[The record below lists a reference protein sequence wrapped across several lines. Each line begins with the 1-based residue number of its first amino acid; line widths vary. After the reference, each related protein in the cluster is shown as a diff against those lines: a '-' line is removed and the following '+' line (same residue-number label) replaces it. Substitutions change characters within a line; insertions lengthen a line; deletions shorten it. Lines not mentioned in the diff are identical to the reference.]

1 MSNFLIAVP
10 VPSMGATVSELNV
23 IVIKAQPGDTVHKG
37 QRLADLESDKSSFEF
52 ESPCDGTVR
61 AMHGKPGA
69 MMRSGEVF
77 CEIET
82 ADETQRHLAVGAP
95 AAPKLEAAPAAVS
108 ASAATPAA
116 LIWTPR
122 ATKLAQ
128 EAGLDPTKLTGIEAT
143 GPGNR
148 VSGDDVQRYLAKTK
162 G

>member
-108 ASAATPAA
+108 ASAATPPAIRRRVAEVGVTATPVTLAA
-116 LIWTPR
+116 VAR
-122 ATKLAQ
+122 S
-128 EAGLDPTKLTGIEAT
+128 AGDVALRLDQVRRNLVEET
-143 GPGNR
+143 
-148 VSGDDVQRYLAKTK
+148 
-162 G
+162 